1 MNVEALEVYAKV
13 EEVREILL
21 LNLHLLNALLRDVMQ
36 DVILDCLID
45 RYPNEEEMLIEDCC
59 HLITS
64 YVWPV

>member
-1 MNVEALEVYAKV
+1 VSVEELEVYAMV
-13 EEVREILL
+13 EEVKEILL
-21 LNLHLLNALLRDVMQ
+21 LHLHLLNVLWRDVMQ

-45 RYPNEEEMLIEDCC
+45 RHPIVEGNLIEDCC